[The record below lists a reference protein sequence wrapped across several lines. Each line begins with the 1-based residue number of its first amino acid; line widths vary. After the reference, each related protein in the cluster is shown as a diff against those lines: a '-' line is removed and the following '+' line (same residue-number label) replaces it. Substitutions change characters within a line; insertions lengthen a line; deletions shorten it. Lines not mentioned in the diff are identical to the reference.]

1 MTTGDDMLSKIKKLT
16 KSLSKTRD
24 SIFGKIARVIAGRQ
38 IDDELLD
45 EIEEILIKSDIGLEA
60 AEKIIENLREEA
72 HREKISDA
80 DRVFDLLKLEMSKIL
95 DKNRMPSDLPQAK
108 PVVWLITGVNGT
120 GKTTTIGKLAHYFKN
135 NGKNVMI
142 AACDTFRAAAVEQLG
157 IWAERSGVPFIRAH
171 TGADPASIAFDAANA
186 AVARNADMLLIDTA
200 GRLHTKTNLME
211 ELKKIRRVTEKI
223 IPAEQIYAKLIID
236 GTTGQNALSQVKV
249 FTSAVGC
256 DGLIVTKLDGT
267 AKGGIMVAIADELSV
282 PVDFIG
288 IGEKIEDLQ
297 PFDAG
302 EYIEALF
309 ADDANSN

>member
-1 MTTGDDMLSKIKKLT
+1 MLSKLKKLAG
-16 KSLSKTRD
+16 SLSKTRD
-24 SIFGKIARVIAGRQ
+24 SIIGKISRVIIGRK

-45 EIEEILIKSDIGLEA
+45 EIEEILIKSDIGVTA

-72 HREKISDA
+72 RQEKVTDA
-80 DRVFDLLKLEMSKIL
+80 DLIFALLKREMSRIF
-95 DKNRMPSDLPQAK
+95 DNDRVLPALSQAK

-120 GKTTTIGKLAHYFKN
+120 GKTTTVGKLAHYFKN
-135 NGKNVMI
+135 HGKNVMI

-157 IWAERSGVPFIRAH
+157 IWAERSGVPFIKAH

-186 AVARNADMLLIDTA
+186 AVARKADILLIDTA

-223 IPAEQIYAKLIID
+223 IPSEQIFAKLIID

-249 FTSAVGC
+249 FTGAVGC

-267 AKGGIMVAIADELSV
+267 AKGGIIVAIADELSV